1 MRWRTLIV
9 VVAAALV
16 FLLGAPPSAEAQS
29 SAGVV
34 WTQLQYAYTAADVTG
49 FTLKNY
55 VIGRLDPS
63 ESDTWTFPLRA
74 GKEYV
79 IVGACD
85 EDCTDVDM
93 TVMQGSAMV
102 ASDELNDDLPMV
114 GFTAAKGE
122 NHEIVVKMYNCD
134 AAYCYFGFGLFEN

>member
-1 MRWRTLIV
+1 MRVRTLV
-9 VVAAALV
+9 VVAVSATV
-16 FLLGAPPSAEAQS
+16 FLLSAPPSARAQS

-55 VIGRLDPS
+55 VIGRLYPS

-74 GKEYV
+74 GREYV
-79 IVGACD
+79 IVAACD
-85 EDCTDVDM
+85 EDCSDVDM
-93 TVMQGSAMV
+93 TVMQGSTTV
-102 ASDELNDDLPMV
+102 ASDELNDDLALV
-114 GFTAAKGE
+114 GFTAAEGG